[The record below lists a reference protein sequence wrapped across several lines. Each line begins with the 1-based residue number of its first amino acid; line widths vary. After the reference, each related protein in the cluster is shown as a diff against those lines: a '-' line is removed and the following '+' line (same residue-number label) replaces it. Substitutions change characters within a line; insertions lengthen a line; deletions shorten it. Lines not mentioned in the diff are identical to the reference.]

1 MAFMT
6 VAEMVDDILND
17 MDSDPVTAID
27 DTEESRQ
34 VVQILKT
41 TYFQIIDG
49 RGDNWPHLDKL
60 FRLTE
65 TDANSPTHFTIPTNT
80 MMFNWIKY
88 DVLQSGETREK
99 YTTIKRL
106 EPEDFMELV
115 DARNNDDSNVD
126 IISDLGGAGTIKIIN
141 DKAPQY
147 YTSFDEEYIV
157 MDSYDS
163 DVETFLKT
171 AKNKC
176 WGKVYPTWTDDDGT
190 FTPDLPVNMF
200 SYFLSEAKSM
210 CFLNIKQA
218 ANAKVEQQANSQR
231 RRMSQDAWKDKQ
243 SKGIRYPNYGRS
255 PKK

>member
-17 MDSDPVTAID
+17 MDSDPVTLFD

-34 VVQILKT
+34 IIQILKT

-49 RGDNWPHLDKL
+49 KGDNWPHLYKL
-60 FRLTE
+60 FQLTQ
-65 TDANSPTHFTIPTNT
+65 TDANTPTHFTIPTNV
-80 MMFNWIKY
+80 MDFEWIKY
-88 DVLQSGETREK
+88 DVMKSGETRER

-106 EPEDFMELV
+106 DPDEFMALV
-115 DARNNDDSNVD
+115 DARNNDNSNVD
-126 IISDLGGAGTIKIIN
+126 IITDLGGSGTIKIIN

-171 AKNKC
+171 TKNKC

-190 FTPDLPVNMF
+190 FIPDLPVDMF
-200 SYFLSEAKSM
+200 SYYLSEAKSM
-210 CFLNIKQA
+210 CFLNIKQV
-218 ANAKVEQQANSQR
+218 ANPKVEQQAVSQR
-231 RRMSQDAWKDKQ
+231 RRMSQDAWKDKK
-243 SKGIRYPNYGRS
+243 SKGIKYPNYGRRG
-255 PKK
+255 KK

>member
-6 VAEMVDDILND
+6 VLQMTQDILND
-17 MDSDPVTAID
+17 MDSDPVDAID

-49 RGDNWPHLDKL
+49 NGRNWPHLYKL

-65 TDANSPTHFTIPTNT
+65 TDANTPTHFTIPTNV
-80 MMFNWIKY
+80 MDFEWIKY

-99 YTTIKRL
+99 FTTIKRM
-106 EPEDFMELV
+106 EPNDFMDLV
-115 DARNNDDSNVD
+115 DARNNDDTNVD
-126 IISDLGGAGTIKIIN
+126 IITDLGGTGTIKIIN

-171 AKNKC
+171 TKNKC
-176 WGKVYPTWTDDDGT
+176 WGKIYPTWTDDDGT
-190 FTPDLPVNMF
+190 FVPDLPVDMF
-200 SYFLSEAKSM
+200 SYFLAEAKSM

-231 RRMSQDAWKDKQ
+231 RRMSQDSWKDVK
-243 SKGIRYPNYGRS
+243 SKGIRYPNYGRRGV
-255 PKK
+255 K